1 MKAALVSPR
10 GAFLGRSAEFSDFL
24 KQSPEMEFYR
34 QFWSGLGSGLLVI
47 GALMKK
53 DAEIK
58 LIDENIEAIDFNR
71 DYDLVAITAMTQ
83 QAPRAY
89 EIAARFR
96 ERGAKVV
103 MGGIHATALPDDVKP
118 HVDSIVVGEAE
129 NLWPRLLDDFRHN
142 RLSPVYASQREVK
155 LQESPIPE
163 YELLEEKPYKI
174 VWVQATRGCP
184 HDCSFCCASRIY
196 GSKYRHKSIDQVTE
210 EIKKIRRIRKYAVI
224 GFADDNL
231 LCDQEY
237 SRHLLEKIVDLK
249 IRWIGQ
255 SDISIA
261 SDNDLLRLI
270 KKSGCVAMIIGFE
283 SINEDNLRGIDTSNW
298 KLKHLKD
305 YVASIR
311 KIQSNGIGIIG
322 TFMVGFDNDD
332 ASVFDRLADFIID
345 NRLAGAQIAALTPFP
360 HTRIRETLLKE
371 GRILDTPWDYY
382 TLYDAN
388 IKLKKMSS
396 RQLEEGILQTFKK
409 VYSSGV
415 ALDKREHF
423 RNIFFEL
430 RKRGE

>member
-1 MKAALVSPR
+1 
-10 GAFLGRSAEFSDFL
+10 
-24 KQSPEMEFYR
+24 MEFYR

-47 GALMKK
+47 GALTG
-53 DAEIK
+53 DGAELT
-58 LIDENIEAIDFNR
+58 LIDENIEDIDFNR
-71 DYDLVAITAMTQ
+71 NYDLVAITAMTQ

-96 ERGAKVV
+96 EKGAKVV
-103 MGGIHATALPDDVKP
+103 MGGIHPTALPDDVRP

-129 NLWPRLLDDFRHN
+129 NLWPGLLDDLKRN
-142 RLSPVYASQREVK
+142 RLSPVYASRREVN
-155 LQESPIPE
+155 LLESPIPA

-184 HDCSFCCASRIY
+184 HDCNFCCASRIY
-196 GSKYRHKSIDQVTE
+196 GSKYRHKSIEQVSL
-210 EIKKIRRIRKYAVI
+210 EIQKIRRKKKYAVI

-231 LCDQEY
+231 LCDKQY
-237 SRHLLEKIVDLK
+237 SRRLLEKVIDLK

-255 SDISIA
+255 TDISIA
-261 SDNDLLRLI
+261 SDNDLLSLI
-270 KKSGCVAMIIGFE
+270 KKSGCVALIIGFE
-283 SINEDNLRGIDTSNW
+283 SLSEENLRGIDSSNW
-298 KLKHLKD
+298 KLRQLKD
-305 YVASIR
+305 YVAGIQ
-311 KIQSNGIGIIG
+311 KIQGNGIGIIG

-360 HTRIRETLLKE
+360 QTRLRESLLKE
-371 GRILDTPWDYY
+371 GRILDTPWDRY

-388 IKLKKMSS
+388 IRLKKMSS

-409 VYSSGV
+409 VYSSAV
-415 ALDKREHF
+415 ALEKREYF

-430 RKRGE
+430 RNRGE

>member
-1 MKAALVSPR
+1 MKLALVSPR
-10 GAFLGRSAEFSDFL
+10 GAFLGRNAEFNDFL

-34 QFWSGLGSGLLVI
+34 QYWSGLGSGLLVI
-47 GALMKK
+47 GALTKK
-53 DAEIK
+53 DNEVK
-58 LIDENIEAIDFNR
+58 LIDENIEQIDFNR

-89 EIAARFR
+89 EIAQRFR
-96 ERGAKVV
+96 EKNAKVV
-103 MGGIHATALPDDVKP
+103 MGGIHTTTLPDDVKP

-142 RLSPVYASQREVK
+142 RLSPVYASQREVNLK
-155 LQESPIPE
+155 ESPIPD
-163 YELLEEKPYKI
+163 YELLEGKPYKI
-174 VWVQATRGCP
+174 VWLQATRGCP

-210 EIKKIRRIRKYAVI
+210 EIKKIRRINKYAVI

-231 LCDQEY
+231 LCDQKY
-237 SRHLLEKIVDLK
+237 SQHLLEKIVDLK

-270 KKSGCVAMIIGFE
+270 KNSGCVAMIIGFE
-283 SINEDNLRGIDTSNW
+283 SITEDNLRGIDTSHW

-305 YVASIR
+305 YVPSIR

-322 TFMVGFDNDD
+322 TFIVGFDNDD

-371 GRILDTPWDYY
+371 GRILDTPWDHY

-388 IKLKKMSS
+388 VQLKKMSS
-396 RQLEEGILQTFKK
+396 RQLEAGILQTFKK
-409 VYSSGV
+409 VYSSDV
-415 ALDKREHF
+415 ALEKRKYF

-430 RKRGE
+430 RQRGE